1 MGRVDFSVCP
11 FSRLLVANLSLLVN
25 DLTDVIVRA
34 LQAQSRQAC
43 DATVDGLCVDC
54 DVCATLCAGRA
65 RHILDAGAAR
75 LTARGVNASDVP
87 RDIAGFIDHTLLK
100 PEATSAEIE
109 KLCQEARAYHF
120 AAVCVNPPFVKQC
133 ADLLRGSGVGV
144 ATVVG
149 FPLGAHT
156 TATKVFET
164 EQACV
169 DGATEIDMVINVGAL
184 KARRDDLVR
193 DDIRGVVQAAHRA
206 GALVKVIIETALL
219 TDEEKARASR
229 LAQQA
234 GADFVKTSTGFGPGG
249 ATAHDVALMRETV
262 GPNIGVKAAGGV
274 RDFKQAQELIQAGA
288 TRIGASAGVKIVQ
301 AARGEKV
308 EAGTGKY

>member
-1 MGRVDFSVCP
+1 MSD
-11 FSRLLVANLSLLVN
+11 LSPLIN
-25 DLTDVIVRA
+25 ELTDVIVRA
-34 LQAQSRQAC
+34 MQAQSRKVC
-43 DATVDGLCVDC
+43 DDSVDGLCVDC
-54 DVCATLCAGRA
+54 GVCAVVCAGRA
-65 RHILDAGAAR
+65 RRILDAGAER
-75 LTARGVNASDVP
+75 ITARDVNASDVP
-87 RDIAGFIDHTLLK
+87 RDIASYIDHTLLK
-100 PEATSAEIE
+100 PEATATEIE
-109 KLCQEARAYHF
+109 KLCKEAREYHF

-133 ADLLRGSGVGV
+133 ADLLRGSGVQV

-169 DGATEIDMVINVGAL
+169 DGATEIDMVINIGAL
-184 KARRDDLVR
+184 KAKRDEVVR

-206 GALVKVIIETALL
+206 GALVKVIIEAALL
-219 TDEEKARASR
+219 TDEEKIRASR
-229 LAQQA
+229 LSQEA

-274 RDFKQAQELIQAGA
+274 KDYAQAQEMIKAGA

-308 EAGTGKY
+308 EAVGSAKY

>member
-1 MGRVDFSVCP
+1 MS
-11 FSRLLVANLSLLVN
+11 
-25 DLTDVIVRA
+25 DLTLLIQELTDAITRA
-34 LQAQSRQAC
+34 LQAQARKVC
-43 DATVDGLCVDC
+43 DDAAGGLCVDC
-54 DVCATLCAGRA
+54 GVCAVMCEGRA
-65 RHILDAGAAR
+65 RRILDAGATR

-87 RDIAGFIDHTLLK
+87 KDIAGYIDHTLLK
-100 PEATSAEIE
+100 PDATPAEIA
-109 KLCQEARAYHF
+109 KLCQEAREFHF

-133 ADLLRGSGVGV
+133 AELLRGSDVQV

-169 DGATEIDMVINVGAL
+169 DGATEIDMVINVGEL
-184 KARRDDLVR
+184 KAKHDDLVR
-193 DDIRGVVQAAHRA
+193 QDIRDVVEAAHRA

-229 LAQQA
+229 LAQTA
-234 GADFVKTSTGFGPGG
+234 GADFVKTSTGFGSGG
-249 ATAHDVALMRETV
+249 ATAHDVALMRDTV
-262 GPNIGVKAAGGV
+262 GPNLGIKAAGGI
-274 RDFKQAQELIQAGA
+274 RDFAQAQEMIQAGA

-308 EAGTGKY
+308 AAASDGSKY

>member
-1 MGRVDFSVCP
+1 MSD
-11 FSRLLVANLSLLVN
+11 LSPLID
-25 DLTDVIVRA
+25 DLTAIIVRA
-34 LQAQSRQAC
+34 LQAESKRVC
-43 DATVDGLCVDC
+43 DDTVDGVCVDC
-54 DVCATLCAGRA
+54 GVCAVVCEGRA
-65 RHILDAGAAR
+65 RRILDAGASR
-75 LTARGVNASDVP
+75 LTARDVNAADVP
-87 RDIAGFIDHTLLK
+87 SSIAGYIDHTLLK
-100 PEATSAEIE
+100 PDATPAEIE

-133 ADLLRGSGVGV
+133 ADLLRGSGVQV

-164 EQACV
+164 EQALV

-184 KARRDDLVR
+184 KAKRDDFVR
-193 DDIRGVVQAAHRA
+193 DDIRAVVQVAHRA
-206 GALVKVIIETALL
+206 GAIVKVIIEAALL
-219 TDEEKARASR
+219 DNQEKIRASR
-229 LAQQA
+229 LSKEAD
-234 GADFVKTSTGFGPGG
+234 ADFVKTSTGFGPGG

-274 RDFKQAQELIQAGA
+274 KDYAQAQELIKAGA

-301 AARGEKV
+301 AARGERV
-308 EAGTGKY
+308 EAASAGKY